1 MNKINWGILG
11 LGEVAQKFSEGFKET
26 SNAKLLAISS
36 KNDKKLKKFKDQ
48 FNIENKYSFNNY
60 EELINCKDLDIVYIS
75 LPNSFHHEW
84 SIKSIENNKN
94 VLVEK
99 PATLNLKQA
108 HNINLSLKDK
118 NLFYGEAFM
127 YRYHP
132 QINLLLK
139 IIKNNEIGNLVS
151 MKSSFGV
158 NLLTKKKFF
167 FFNKKKKINPQNRL
181 FNKELGG
188 GCILDLGCYPIS
200 FSLLI
205 GSMITNT
212 VENKFKI
219 SDIRKEI
226 NETFVDIDAQA
237 KISLENGFFSEISSS
252 FKKNL
257 GENSE
262 IKGEKGKILIKNT
275 WSGSENIIK
284 INNKNIS
291 ETIKIENRKN
301 IYSYQIQN
309 VSQSIIDGVFSPQ
322 YPGMSLKET
331 LINMELINEWLNA

>member
-1 MNKINWGILG
+1 MNDAKTIELMLSLRSWKNG
-11 LGEVAQKFSEGFKET
+11 L
-26 SNAKLLAISS
+26 
-36 KNDKKLKKFKDQ
+36 
-48 FNIENKYSFNNY
+48 
-60 EELINCKDLDIVYIS
+60 YIS

-151 MKSSFGV
+151 LKSSFGI

-205 GSMITNT
+205 GSMITNIL
-212 VENKFKI
+212 ENKFKI
-219 SDIRKEI
+219 LDTRKEI

-237 KISLENGFFSEISSS
+237 KITLENGFFSEISSS

-262 IKGEKGKILIKNT
+262 IKGEKGKIILEDT
-275 WSGSENIIK
+275 WKGKNIIVELNDNKKK
-284 INNKNIS
+284 IIYFENK
-291 ETIKIENRKN
+291 RN
-301 IYSYQIQN
+301 IYSYQIEKISKN
-309 VSQSIIDGVFSPQ
+309 ILDGIKYSIFPNMNIKDTLVNSKILENW
-322 YPGMSLKET
+322 LKK
-331 LINMELINEWLNA
+331 

>member
-1 MNKINWGILG
+1 M
-11 LGEVAQKFSEGFKET
+11 AQNFLKVLT
-26 SNAKLLAISS
+26 NLQCKLLAISS

-60 EELINCKDLDIVYIS
+60 EELINSKDLDIVYIS

-158 NLLTKKKFF
+158 NLLTKKFF
-167 FFNKKKKINPQNRL
+167 FFNAKKINPQNRL

-200 FSLLI
+200 FSL
-205 GSMITNT
+205 
-212 VENKFKI
+212 
-219 SDIRKEI
+219 R
-226 NETFVDIDAQA
+226 
-237 KISLENGFFSEISSS
+237 
-252 FKKNL
+252 L
-257 GENSE
+257 G
-262 IKGEKGKILIKNT
+262 
-275 WSGSENIIK
+275 
-284 INNKNIS
+284 
-291 ETIKIENRKN
+291 
-301 IYSYQIQN
+301 Q
-309 VSQSIIDGVFSPQ
+309 
-322 YPGMSLKET
+322 
-331 LINMELINEWLNA
+331 